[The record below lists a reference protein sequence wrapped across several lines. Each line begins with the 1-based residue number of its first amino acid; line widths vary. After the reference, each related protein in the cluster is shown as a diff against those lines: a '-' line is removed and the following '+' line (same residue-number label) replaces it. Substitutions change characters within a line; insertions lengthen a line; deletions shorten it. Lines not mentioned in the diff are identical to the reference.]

1 MTTLQKTIVAAALAA
16 AVGAGIYTVHRQSQL
31 SARIHTL
38 QKEQSPLLAQIEQL
52 EQERRRAANQVAAL
66 REENAQLKAKAT
78 SSELLRLRGEV
89 GVLRQRAASNDNTI
103 AQPSIGLA
111 KMMNDPAMKEYMMK
125 AMREKLKTLYADL
138 IVELKLTPEQTE
150 QFMQLISTS
159 ASQQLAQLTEPGQRT
174 PGQPQTDAP
183 PEIVGQLEAVLGD
196 TGAARFKEFSAELP
210 ARATVTLV
218 NDKLGAP
225 LSPEQSESLLQII
238 KAEPGNLTQGIL
250 GSPDKAFLGSPAEIE
265 DFLYQVQQSNQRI
278 LHLAAPRLE
287 PEQLAVLD
295 SVLTKAV
302 EARKLQGA
310 AFFQKR

>member
-1 MTTLQKTIVAAALAA
+1 
-16 AVGAGIYTVHRQSQL
+16 
-31 SARIHTL
+31 
-38 QKEQSPLLAQIEQL
+38 
-52 EQERRRAANQVAAL
+52 
-66 REENAQLKAKAT
+66 
-78 SSELLRLRGEV
+78 
-89 GVLRQRAASNDNTI
+89 
-103 AQPSIGLA
+103 
-111 KMMNDPAMKEYMMK
+111 
-125 AMREKLKTLYADL
+125 
-138 IVELKLTPEQTE
+138 
-150 QFMQLISTS
+150 
-159 ASQQLAQLTEPGQRT
+159 
-174 PGQPQTDAP
+174 
-183 PEIVGQLEAVLGD
+183 
-196 TGAARFKEFSAELP
+196 
-210 ARATVTLV
+210 
-218 NDKLGAP
+218 LGAP